1 MRGSPAVPLVV
12 SLPAGPPV
20 RVRVVAADPLV
31 RAALPAVLREAGA
44 QTEDDGGDGAADLD
58 LVADDPAAAEPGA
71 LALVAD
77 ADAARVALAAGARG
91 VLPRDAEGPTLL
103 ATLAAL
109 AQGLVVLD
117 PALAVDLVP
126 GPAPASGL
134 GDVEL
139 LTDREGEVLALVAEG
154 LPNKLVADRLGIT
167 ERTARYHVAQI
178 LAKLGAQSRTE
189 AVVTGARLGLV
200 VL

>member
-1 MRGSPAVPLVV
+1 MTLAV
-12 SLPAGPPV
+12 SLPAGPTV
-20 RVRVVAADPLV
+20 RVRVVAGDPLV

-44 QTEDDGGDGAADLD
+44 GVEGDGDHDADLD
-58 LVADDPAAAEPGA
+58 LVADDPATAEPGA
-71 LALVAD
+71 LVLAAD
-77 ADAARVALAAGARG
+77 VEAARAALDAGARG
-91 VLPRDAEGPTLL
+91 VLARDADGPAL
-103 ATLAAL
+103 LAAL
-109 AQGLVVLD
+109 GAVAQGLTVLD
-117 PALAVDLVP
+117 SAFADLVRSP
-126 GPAPASGL
+126 RSEATASGPT
-134 GDVEL
+134 DVEP